1 MTGPLGPVRATLRL
15 AGLFVVSTVTVVS
28 WLVPAAVRPF
38 SRRAASRIRH
48 RQMSA
53 WARSAL
59 FLMGVRVE
67 SDGPPPPPGS
77 LLVSNHLSYLDVL
90 VLWSRV
96 PATFVSKAEVRHW
109 PVLGWAV
116 TAAGTLYLERER
128 RTAVKPMVDAVAERL
143 ALGETVV
150 FFPEGTSSPGQELLP
165 FRPSLFEAARAVG
178 GRVHVA
184 SLAYATDDPTTP
196 ASETV
201 AWWGDAPF
209 AAHFL
214 GLLTL
219 PRVRARLRFA
229 PTPVEAD
236 DRKEI
241 SRLAR
246 HAMEAI
252 FEPMTPP
259 RLLAT

>member
-1 MTGPLGPVRATLRL
+1 MSRPLGALRATFRL
-15 AGLFVVSTVTVVS
+15 AGLFVVSTLTVAS
-28 WLVPAAVRPF
+28 WIVPAATRPF
-38 SRRAASRIRH
+38 SRRLASRIRH
-48 RQMSA
+48 RQMSL

-59 FLMGVRVE
+59 AIIGVRVE
-67 SDGPPPPPGS
+67 CDGPAPPPGS

-116 TAAGTLYLERER
+116 TGAGTLYLERER
-128 RTAVKPMVDAVAERL
+128 RSAVKPMVEAVSERL

-150 FFPEGTSSPGQELLP
+150 FFPEGTSSPGTELLP

-184 SLAYATDDPTTP
+184 ALAYATDDPERP

-201 AWWGDAPF
+201 AWWGDAAF
-209 AAHFL
+209 APHFL

-229 PTPVEAD
+229 PEPVAAD

-241 SRLAR
+241 ARLAR
-246 HAMEAI
+246 HELEAI
-252 FEPMTPP
+252 FEPMAPP